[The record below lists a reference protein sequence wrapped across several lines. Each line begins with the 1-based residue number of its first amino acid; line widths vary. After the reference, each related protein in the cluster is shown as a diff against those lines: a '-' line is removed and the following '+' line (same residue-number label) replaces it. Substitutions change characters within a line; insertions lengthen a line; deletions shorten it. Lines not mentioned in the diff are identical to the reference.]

1 MSAQP
6 AVPAGVGPTARGVD
20 ANVAGGDP
28 TDRVAALGAAGG
40 DPTGRTADAGLV
52 SGEAVEL
59 DVRAARL
66 GSRVLALLIDVVGQA
81 LCAALLALTLT
92 PLVLILL
99 PDPVV
104 DRAFTGALETLGLV
118 LVLVG
123 YPVIWERLNH
133 GRTPGK
139 LAVGLRVVD
148 ADGGPVG
155 MGQSLTRA
163 LVGVAVEW
171 PGLVLPLLSWAAGAT
186 VMLTDPRGR
195 RLGDLVAGT
204 MVVHTRSAQSWRPAP
219 QIIPPLSGWAVTL
232 DLTRL
237 DDALALA
244 VRQYLVRG
252 TQLVEPYHSRL
263 GRQLW
268 REVGVLTS
276 PAPPPGVPEPLLLAA
291 VLAERNRRGALRLR
305 RHRAVTAALWPDPT
319 AVGPSS
325 ATVGPSPA
333 TVGMPPATVG
343 MPPIATGPPAPAGS
357 GLRPASPGGY
367 APAPP
372 GPDRPPGPGAGWPP
386 LS

>member
-20 ANVAGGDP
+20 ATVAGGDP

-40 DPTGRTADAGLV
+40 DPAGRTADAGLV

-104 DRAFTGALETLGLV
+104 DRAFTGALETLGLA

-155 MGQSLTRA
+155 VGQSLTRA

-219 QIIPPLSGWAVTL
+219 QIIPPLAGWAVTL

-244 VRQYLVRG
+244 VRQYLTRG
-252 TQLVEPYHSRL
+252 AQLVEPYHSRL

-268 REVGVLTS
+268 REVGALTS
-276 PAPPPGVPEPLLLAA
+276 PAPPPGVPESLLLAA

-305 RHRAVTAALWPDPT
+305 RQRAVTAALWPDPT
-319 AVGPSS
+319 AVGPSP
-325 ATVGPSPA
+325 ATVGP
-333 TVGMPPATVG
+333 PPATVG
-343 MPPIATGPPAPAGS
+343 PAPIATGPPAPAGS
-357 GLRPASPGGY
+357 GLRAGSPGGY

-372 GPDRPPGPGAGWPP
+372 GPDRPPGPGPGWPP

>member
-1 MSAQP
+1 MVFTVRVRAQP
-6 AVPAGVGPTARGVD
+6 PVPTRVGPADTPTRVGPADTPAG
-20 ANVAGGDP
+20 
-28 TDRVAALGAAGG
+28 
-40 DPTGRTADAGLV
+40 GRWADAGLI

-66 GSRVLALLIDVVGQA
+66 GSRVLALLIDVVGQL

-92 PLVLILL
+92 PVVLILL

-123 YPVIWERLNH
+123 YPVAWERLNH

-139 LAVGLRVVD
+139 LAVGLRVVS
-148 ADGGPVG
+148 ADGGPVELR
-155 MGQSLTRA
+155 QSLTRA

-171 PGLVLPLLSWAAGAT
+171 PGLVLPLLSWVAGVT

-204 MVVHTRSAQSWRPAP
+204 MVVHTRTTQGWRPAP
-219 QIIPPLSGWAVTL
+219 RIIPPLAGWAATL

-244 VRQYLVRG
+244 VRQYLTRAG
-252 TQLVEPYHSRL
+252 QIVEPYRSRL
-263 GRQLW
+263 ARELW
-268 REVGVLTS
+268 CEVAAVT
-276 PAPPPGVPEPLLLAA
+276 APKSPPGVPEPLLLAA
-291 VLAERNRRGALRLR
+291 VLAERNRRGTLRLR
-305 RHRAVTAALWPDPT
+305 RNRALTATLWPDLHPT
-319 AVGPSS
+319 TPAAVE
-325 ATVGPSPA
+325 
-333 TVGMPPATVG
+333 
-343 MPPIATGPPAPAGS
+343 PPAPAVEPPAPGPAPA
-357 GLRPASPGGY
+357 GVRPAVPVLRSASPEDSGS
-367 APAPP
+367 
-372 GPDRPPGPGAGWPP
+372 P